1 MTESDMAKEFEPIRF
16 FDLENF
22 SHKDLFNG
30 VKNVWEILG
39 EKLKQYI
46 RGVLKP
52 SILGNVM
59 DGAFIEDEN
68 LVFIGE
74 DTVVEP
80 GAYIKGPA
88 IIGSN
93 TQVRQGAYIRGD
105 VIVGN
110 KCVVGHTT
118 EVKGAVMLDGA
129 QAGHFAYIGDS
140 ILGNHVNLGAGTKLA
155 NLKIIKGNVIVRRAG
170 KEIDTGLRKF
180 GAIIGD
186 HGELGCNSVT
196 SPGTILGRNCM
207 VYPCASI
214 HGIFEENSIIKFR
227 PAIEVTKRRA
237 G

>member
-1 MTESDMAKEFEPIRF
+1 MAKEFAPERF
-16 FDLENF
+16 FDF
-22 SHKDLFNG
+22 KTFAHKALFDR
-30 VKNVWEILG
+30 VKNVWEALG
-39 EKLKQYI
+39 ERLKDYI
-46 RGVLKP
+46 RNVLKP
-52 SILGNVM
+52 GIHGNVM

-88 IIGSN
+88 IIGNN

-105 VIVGN
+105 VIVGDR
-110 KCVVGHTT
+110 CVVGHTT
-118 EVKGAVMLDGA
+118 EVKCAVMLDGA

-140 ILGNHVNLGAGTKLA
+140 ILGNHVNLGAGAKLA
-155 NLKIIKGNVIVRRAG
+155 NLKMIKGNVIVRHKG

-186 HGELGCNSVT
+186 HCELGCNSVT
-196 SPGTILGRNCM
+196 SPGTILSKNCI

-214 HGIFEENSIIKFR
+214 HGIFDENSIIKFR
-227 PAIEVTKRRA
+227 PTIEISKRI
-237 G
+237 GN